1 VTFIWLPESP
11 VWFFVF
17 SYCYYVQFN
26 ETPVTIRRKESRYN
40 RLKALGELELP
51 GEDSTV
57 AADSSLAVTAS
68 LDA

>member
-1 VTFIWLPESP
+1 MVLRLLLLLLRPIQRDAGYDSTKREP
-11 VWFFVF
+11 
-17 SYCYYVQFN
+17 
-26 ETPVTIRRKESRYN
+26 N